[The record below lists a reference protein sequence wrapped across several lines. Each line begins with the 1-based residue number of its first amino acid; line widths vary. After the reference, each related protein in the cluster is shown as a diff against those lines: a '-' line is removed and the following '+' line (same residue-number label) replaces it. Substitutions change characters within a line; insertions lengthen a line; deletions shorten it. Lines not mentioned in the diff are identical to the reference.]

1 MGKFDYF
8 RILILSIFTA
18 LEHNDANNDYFF
30 LRNGGECAELIRNF
44 NWSAT
49 SLGTPD
55 HWPKSLQNTI
65 GMMLSSQFPMFLWWG
80 EDLIQFYNDAYRPS
94 LGENG
99 KHPKAIGQ
107 FGAACWP
114 EIWNFIHPLIENV
127 ITKGESSWF
136 DDLLLP
142 IYRNGKLED
151 VYWTFSYSPVYGD
164 GEKING
170 VLVVCNETTEK
181 IRHIQDLK
189 ESKKELEFAIEA
201 TELGTWDLNP
211 ETGIFTANS
220 RLKEWFGLK
229 AEDEVPLTH
238 AIDSIAPDDQK
249 RVAAAIQ
256 KSLEFGS
263 GGGYDIQYKI
273 FHPVTKGYRNVHAK
287 GKAWFDQ
294 KGTAIRFN
302 GTLQDISEQKKSE
315 ALFRSIIEQAPVATC
330 LFAGKEMVVEVAN
343 DIMLGYW
350 GVDASVIGLPLDE
363 AVPELRGQP
372 YLKILDD
379 VFTTGIAYTDKG
391 AAVVLNIDGA
401 PDIYY
406 FDFTYKPLRNAE
418 GEIYGV
424 MNMSVDVT
432 QQVLAQKHGAEIQR
446 QILES
451 FEESPVGIATID
463 EENLTF
469 RTANPFYG
477 KLVGRHPS
485 ELINKPL
492 LEAIPEIKGQGFEKL
507 IKGVIATRVPY
518 VAKEIPV
525 VILKN
530 EILETIY
537 VDLTYQPR
545 RDMSNKII
553 GILVV
558 AIDVTQQVLSR
569 HVIEDAQI
577 ALKATVDLAKLAT
590 WQLDIATGLFTY
602 SERFGKWLGLSEEI
616 TSIDEFYNLLS
627 KKDLQNFKH
636 AIAAILGSEAEGLIV
651 TEYEITNQSTGQKR
665 IVSANAQVFYDA
677 EGKPEHI
684 SGTAQNVTKERQLQK
699 ELTFMVKE
707 RTRELEA
714 SNHTLEISNKEL
726 QQFAYIAS
734 HDLQEPIRKIS
745 VFIEMLESNLGEIQ
759 PKSKNYIDKIKSS
772 SGRMINLIRDVLSLS
787 QLSNTI
793 PVFET
798 VDLMHT
804 AAEIINEFELTIE
817 QKKATV
823 SFSGLPVI
831 DAIALQMAQLFGNL
845 ISNALKYSRNGIAP
859 EISITGSLLSDEERS
874 QFSNLH
880 SALYKIEFK
889 DNGIGFDQ
897 QYAEKIFNIFQR
909 LHVKNEFAGTGI
921 GLAICKKIVQNHN
934 GYISAK
940 STDGHGAVFT
950 IMLPAKQQ

>member
-1 MGKFDYF
+1 MKQ
-8 RILILSIFTA
+8 
-18 LEHNDANNDYFF
+18 NDPYKDYFF
-30 LRNGGECAELIRNF
+30 LQNGGECTELIRNF
-44 NWSAT
+44 DWAST
-49 SLGTPD
+49 PLGTPD
-55 HWPKSLQNTI
+55 HWPKSLQNTVA
-65 GMMLSSQFPMFLWWG
+65 MMLSSQFPMFLWWG
-80 EDLIQFYNDAYRPS
+80 ENLIQFYNDAYRPS

-107 FGAACWP
+107 FGQDCWP
-114 EIWNFIHPLIENV
+114 EIWDFINPLIEKV
-127 ITKGESSWF
+127 LKKGESSWF

-151 VYWTFSYSPVYGD
+151 VYWTFSYSPVFGD
-164 GEKING
+164 DQKISG
-170 VLVVCNETTEK
+170 VLVVCNETTQK
-181 IRHIQDLK
+181 IQQIQEIQGSK
-189 ESKKELEFAIEA
+189 EELEFAIEA

-211 ETGIFTANS
+211 ETGAFTANA
-220 RLKEWFGLK
+220 RLKQWFGVK
-229 AEDEVPLTH
+229 PEDAVPLQH
-238 AIDSIAPDDQK
+238 AIDAIVPEDQK
-249 RVAAAIQ
+249 RVGAAIQ
-256 KSLEFGS
+256 KALQFES
-263 GGGYDIQYKI
+263 GGSYDIQYKI
-273 FHPVTKGYRNVHAK
+273 YHPVTKGYRSVHAK
-287 GKAWFDQ
+287 GKAWFDENGVA
-294 KGTAIRFN
+294 KRFN

-315 ALFRSIIEQAPVATC
+315 ALFRAIIEQAPVATC
-330 LFAGKEMVVEVAN
+330 LFAGKDMVVEVAN
-343 DIMLGYW
+343 NIMLGYW
-350 GVDASVIGLPLDE
+350 GADDSVIGLPLED

-372 YLKILDD
+372 YLKILED
-379 VFTTGIAYTDKG
+379 VFTTGIVYTDKA
-391 AAVVLNIDGA
+391 AAVVLKIDGVL
-401 PDIYY
+401 DVYY
-406 FDFTYKPLRNAE
+406 FDFTYKPLRNTD

-424 MNMSVDVT
+424 MNMSINVT
-432 QQVLAQKHGAEIQR
+432 QQVLAQKHGEEIQR

-477 KLVGRHPS
+477 QLVGRKPAKI
-485 ELINKPL
+485 INKPL
-492 LEAIPEIKGQGFEKL
+492 LEALPEMKDQGFDQL
-507 IKGVIATRVPY
+507 IRNVIATGIPF
-518 VAKEIPV
+518 VAKEVPV
-525 VILKN
+525 IILKN
-530 EILETIY
+530 DNLETIY

-545 RDMSNKII
+545 RDVTNKII

-558 AIDVTQQVLSR
+558 AVDVTQQVLSR

-602 SERFGKWLGLSEEI
+602 SERFGNWLGLSEEI
-616 TSIDEFYNLLS
+616 TSIDAFYKVLS
-627 KKDLQNFKH
+627 KKDRQNFKY
-636 AIAAILGSEAEGLIV
+636 AIATILDSESEGLSV

-684 SGTAQNVTKERQLQK
+684 GGTAQNVTKERQLQN

-707 RTRELEA
+707 RTRELEM
-714 SNHTLEISNKEL
+714 SNQTLEISNQEL

-745 VFIEMLESNLGEIQ
+745 VFIEMLESSLGDIQ

-787 QLSNTI
+787 QLSNAI
-793 PVFET
+793 PMFET
-798 VDLMHT
+798 VDLMQT

-817 QKKATV
+817 QKNALVT
-823 SFSGLPVI
+823 FSGLPVI

-845 ISNALKYSRNGIAP
+845 ISNSLKYSKNGIRP
-859 EISITGSLLSDEERS
+859 EISITGSLLTDEEKLQYPHHKS
-874 QFSNLH
+874 E
-880 SALYKIEFK
+880 LYKIEFS

-921 GLAICKKIVQNHN
+921 GLAICKKIIQNHN
-934 GYISAK
+934 GYISAEAV
-940 STDGHGAVFT
+940 DGHGAIFT
-950 IMLPAKQQ
+950 VILPATQT